1 MSCLKRLH
9 YDTANAG
16 SDLTLSSTLHIV
28 GPSHLLYGS
37 DWPWAPAAAV
47 SNTIQD
53 LEASR

>member
-1 MSCLKRLH
+1 MSYLKRLH

-28 GPSHLLYGS
+28 GPSHLVYGS
-37 DWPWAPAAAV
+37 DRPWAPAAAV

-53 LEASR
+53 LESSA